1 MEGLMTVEYDAVKE
15 SWMLD
20 ESQDGTGLTP
30 ISEERAM
37 EIIHSFVRIP
47 LEMKPVK
54 EFPLN

>member
-1 MEGLMTVEYDAVKE
+1 MEGMMDVEYDAVQE

-37 EIIHSFVRIP
+37 EIIDSFVRIP
-47 LEMKPVK
+47 LEMKSVK
-54 EFPLN
+54 EYPIN

>member
-37 EIIHSFVRIP
+37 ELINFFVRIP
-47 LEMKPVK
+47 LEMKSVK
-54 EFPLN
+54 EYPLE